1 MKPLTPHRASAFHS
15 GGGRMGARIREF
27 DWAAT
32 PLGPIAQWPA
42 SLRIAVEMMLGSDF
56 ASCLFWGPDLIAIY
70 NDGYRPMLG
79 DKPEA
84 LGQPMRVTWA
94 EAWEGLEPIA
104 RKALAG
110 ESTFIEDF
118 LLRTDRH
125 GSMEDAYFTFCYSPW
140 FDEHEAIVAMLD
152 TVAETTD
159 KVLAERKA
167 RSERARQQR
176 LLQQMPG
183 FVCVFTGPEH
193 TFEYVNDAYVKIS
206 GPRNFIGRTVRE
218 VFPELAGQGYH
229 EMLDRV
235 YATGEP
241 MQAAALPLKL
251 GGEAHERYIDLLYEA
266 IRDEGGA
273 ISGVFVG
280 GYEVTERVQAQA
292 AVLASEAQLRTL
304 NAELERR
311 VIERTLARG
320 RAWQVSPE
328 LLCVI
333 NAEGQFEAANPAW
346 ERTLG
351 WTEEEMQRTGFRQ
364 LVHPDDLAAS
374 ERAWADA
381 SERGL
386 PVLRF
391 ENRYRMK
398 AGGWRWLSWVAVPED
413 GKVYCITRDVQGE
426 RDRAA
431 ALAERTAERDVLAT
445 IVQTTDAFIQV
456 LGPDYRFLAINQ
468 ANVDEYERVYGH
480 RPAVG
485 DSLPE
490 LLAGAG
496 PEAQAALALWQ
507 RAMAGESFT
516 MQGQFGNPAI
526 AQRQY
531 ELKFEVLR
539 AADGTQMGAFAT
551 GTDITDRL
559 RQQAAFEEAQEAL
572 RQAQKM
578 EAVGQLTGGIAHDF
592 NNLLAAMSGALQVM
606 KMQMARG
613 KHEGMERYIEM
624 CERSVRSAASLTQ
637 RLLAF
642 SRRQTLDP
650 RPVDLNRLVAGMQDL
665 IARTV
670 GPMVNLQV
678 SAASGLWATRID
690 PSQLENA
697 LLNLCI
703 NARDAMMPQG
713 GQLTITTGN
722 VSLDEHRA
730 REQELAP
737 GEYLTLCVTD
747 TGTGMAPGLAK
758 RIFDPFFTTK
768 PLGQGTGLGLS
779 MVYGF
784 VRQSGGQVRVQS
796 ALGQGTTMCLY
807 LPRHQGDAGQDHAA
821 AATAHPL
828 AAGDGE
834 TVLVIEDEETIREL
848 LTEVLK
854 DAGYRVL
861 QADSGPNGL
870 RVLQGPGRID
880 LLVTDVGLPGGLNG
894 RQVADAGRTVRP
906 GLKVLFITGYAE
918 NAAVGNGLMEEGMA
932 ILTKP
937 FEIPHLVN
945 KVRAM
950 LDGVQTLP

>member
-1 MKPLTPHRASAFHS
+1 
-15 GGGRMGARIREF
+15 MGARIRGF
-27 DWAAT
+27 DWAST
-32 PLGPIAQWPA
+32 PLGPLAQWPA
-42 SLRIAVEMMLGSDF
+42 ALRIAVDMALASDF
-56 ASCLFWGPDLIAIY
+56 PSCLFWGPDLVAIY
-70 NDGYRPMLG
+70 NDGYHPILG
-79 DKPEA
+79 DKAEA
-84 LGQPMRVTWA
+84 LGQPLRVTWA
-94 EAWEGLEPIA
+94 ESWSNLQPIA
-104 RKALAG
+104 DKALAG

-118 LLRTDRH
+118 ELHIDRH
-125 GSMEDAYFTFCYSPW
+125 GYLEEAYFTFCYSPV
-140 FDEHEAIVAMLD
+140 FDEHGHIVGMLD
-152 TVAETTD
+152 TVVETTA
-159 KVLAERKA
+159 KVQAERKA
-167 RSERARQQR
+167 RSARTRQQR

-183 FVCVFTGPEH
+183 FVGVLAGPEH
-193 TFEYVNDAYVKIS
+193 RFEYVNDAYAKIA

-218 VFPELAGQGYH
+218 VFPELPGQGYY
-229 EMLDRV
+229 EILDQV
-235 YATGEP
+235 YASGEP
-241 MQAAALPLKL
+241 VQATALPLQL
-251 GGEAHERYIDLLYEA
+251 QGEAHLRHIDILYEA

-273 ISGVFVG
+273 VNGIFVG
-280 GYEVTERVQAQA
+280 GYDVTERVQAQA
-292 AVLASEAQLRTL
+292 AVLASEARLRAL
-304 NAELERR
+304 NADLERR
-311 VIERTLARG
+311 VIERTLSRG

-346 ERTLG
+346 EHTLG
-351 WTEEEMQRTGFRQ
+351 WTEEEMQNTSFRQ

-413 GKVYCITRDVQGE
+413 GKVYCITRDVQDE

-456 LGPDYRFLAINQ
+456 LDLNYRFLAINQ
-468 ANVDEYERVYGH
+468 ANADEYERVYGQ

-496 PEAQAALALWQ
+496 PGAQAALALWQ

-539 AADGTQMGAFAT
+539 AADGTQIGAFAT

-592 NNLLAAMSGALQVM
+592 NNLLAAMSGSLQVM

-613 KHEGMERYIEM
+613 KHEGMARYIEM

-650 RPVDLNRLVAGMQDL
+650 RPVDLNRLVAGMEDL
-665 IARTV
+665 IRRTV
-670 GPMVNLQV
+670 GPTVELRI
-678 SAASGLWATRID
+678 SAASNLWATRID

-713 GQLTITTGN
+713 GQLAITTAN
-722 VSLDEHRA
+722 ETLDERSA

-737 GEYLTLCVTD
+737 GEYLSLCVAD
-747 TGTGMAPGLAK
+747 SGAGMPPGLVK

-768 PLGQGTGLGLS
+768 PMGQGTGLGLS

-796 ALGQGTTMCLY
+796 TPGQGTTMCLY
-807 LPRHQGDAGQDHAA
+807 LPRHLGDAAGPKATAA
-821 AATAHPL
+821 AARAL
-828 AAGDGE
+828 APADGE
-834 TVLVIEDEETIREL
+834 TVLVIEDEETIRALLNEV
-848 LTEVLK
+848 LTE
-854 DAGYRVL
+854 AGYRVL
-861 QADSGPNGL
+861 QADSGPSGL
-870 RVLQGPGRID
+870 RVLQGHERID

-894 RQVADAGRTVRP
+894 RQVADAGRAMRA
-906 GLKVLFITGYAE
+906 GLKVLFITGYVE

-937 FEIPHLVN
+937 FEMPHLVN
-945 KVRAM
+945 KVRQM
-950 LDGVQTLP
+950 LDGAK

>member
-1 MKPLTPHRASAFHS
+1 
-15 GGGRMGARIREF
+15 MGARIRAF
-27 DWAAT
+27 DWSTT
-32 PLGPIAQWPA
+32 PLGPVVQWPA
-42 SLRIAVEMMLGSDF
+42 SLRIAVDMVLASDF
-56 ASCLFWGPDLIAIY
+56 PACLFWGSDLIAIY
-70 NDGYRPMLG
+70 NDGYHTILG
-79 DKPEA
+79 GKGEA

-94 EAWEGLEPIA
+94 EAWEGLQPIA
-104 RKALAG
+104 AKALAG

-118 LLRTDRH
+118 LLSIDRS
-125 GSMEDAYFTFCYSPW
+125 GAMEDAYFTFCYSPW
-140 FDEHEAIVAMLD
+140 FDEHGTIVAMLD
-152 TVAETTD
+152 TVVETTD

-167 RSERARQQR
+167 RSERVRQQR

-183 FVCVFTGPEH
+183 FVGVFTGPEH

-206 GPRNFIGRTVRE
+206 GPRDFIGRTVRE
-218 VFPELAGQGYH
+218 VFPELASQGYY

-241 MQAAALPLKL
+241 MHASALPLQL
-251 GGEAHERYIDLLYEA
+251 DGEAHQRHVDLLYEA
-266 IRDEGGA
+266 TRDDSGA
-273 ISGVFVG
+273 INGIFVG
-280 GYEVTERVQAQA
+280 GYDVTERVQAQA
-292 AVLASEAQLRTL
+292 AVQASEARLRAL
-304 NAELERR
+304 NADLERQ
-311 VIERTLARG
+311 VIERTLSRG
-320 RAWQVSPE
+320 RAWAVSPE

-333 NAEGQFEAANPAW
+333 NASGHFEAANPAW

-351 WTEEEMQRTGFRQ
+351 WTEDEMQHMGFRE

-374 ERAWADA
+374 ERAWTDA
-381 SERGL
+381 SKRGL

-391 ENRYRMK
+391 ENRYRTK

-413 GKVYCITRDVQGE
+413 GLVYCITRDVQDE
-426 RDRAA
+426 KDHAA

-456 LGPDYRFLAINQ
+456 LDRDYRFLAINQ
-468 ANVDEYERVYGH
+468 ANADEYERVYGV
-480 RPAVG
+480 RPAPG
-485 DSLPE
+485 DSLHA
-490 LLAGAG
+490 LLNGTGADV
-496 PEAQAALALWQ
+496 QAALALWQ

-516 MQGQFGNPAI
+516 IQGQFGNPAI

-539 AADGTQMGAFAT
+539 AADGTQIGAFAT
-551 GTDITDRL
+551 GVDITDKL
-559 RQQAAFEEAQEAL
+559 RQQAAFDEAQEAL

-592 NNLLAAMSGALQVM
+592 NNLLAAMSGSLQVM
-606 KMQMARG
+606 KIQMAKG
-613 KHEGMERYIEM
+613 KREGLERYIEM

-650 RPVDLNRLVAGMQDL
+650 RPVDVNRLVAGMQDL

-670 GPMVNLQV
+670 GPTVDLQV
-678 SAASGLWATRID
+678 AAAPDLWATRID

-713 GQLTITTGN
+713 GRLVITTVN
-722 VSLDEHRA
+722 QVLDERSA
-730 REQELAP
+730 RELELPP
-737 GEYLTLCVTD
+737 GEYLVLGVAD
-747 TGTGMAPGLAK
+747 SGAGMPPGLIQ

-796 ALGQGTTMCLY
+796 APGQGTTMDLY
-807 LPRHQGDAGQDHAA
+807 LPRHQGHAQEETAA
-821 AATAHPL
+821 ANHDL
-828 AAGDGE
+828 APGAGE
-834 TVLVIEDEETIREL
+834 SVLVIEDEHTIREL
-848 LTEVLK
+848 VSEVLAE
-854 DAGYRVL
+854 AGYRVL
-861 QADSGPNGL
+861 LADSGPTGL
-870 RVLQGPGRID
+870 QLLQGPGRID

-894 RQVADAGRTVRP
+894 RQVADAGRSVRA

-937 FEIPHLVN
+937 FDVAHLVR
-945 KVRAM
+945 KVRQM
-950 LDGVQTLP
+950 LDGVR

>member
-1 MKPLTPHRASAFHS
+1 
-15 GGGRMGARIREF
+15 MGARIRAF
-27 DWAAT
+27 DWST
-32 PLGPIAQWPA
+32 TRLGPIAHWPA
-42 SLRIAVEMMLGSDF
+42 SLRIAVDMLLASDF
-56 ASCLFWGPDLIAIY
+56 PACLFWGADLIAIY
-70 NDGYRPMLG
+70 NDGYHTILG
-79 DKPEA
+79 GKGEA
-84 LGQPMRVTWA
+84 LGQPLRVTWS
-94 EAWEGLEPIA
+94 EAWDGLKPIA
-104 RKALAG
+104 EKALAG

-118 LLRTDRH
+118 EMHIDR
-125 GSMEDAYFTFCYSPW
+125 GGAALEEAFFTFCYSPW
-140 FDEHEAIVAMLD
+140 FDEHGAIVAMLD
-152 TVAETTD
+152 TVVETTD

-183 FVCVFTGPEH
+183 FVGVLMGPEH
-193 TFEYVNDAYVKIS
+193 RFEYVNDAYVKIS
-206 GPRNFIGRTVRE
+206 GPRDFLGRTVRE
-218 VFPELAGQGYH
+218 VFPELRGQGYY

-241 MQAAALPLKL
+241 MQASAMPILLQ
-251 GGEAHERYIDLLYEA
+251 GEANERHIDILYEA
-266 IRDEGGA
+266 MRDEGGS
-273 ISGVFVG
+273 IHGIFVG
-280 GYEVTERVQAQA
+280 GYDVTERVQAQA
-292 AVLASEAQLRTL
+292 AAQASEARLRAL
-304 NAELERR
+304 NADLERQ
-311 VIERTLARG
+311 VIERTLSRG
-320 RAWQVSPE
+320 RAWAVSPE

-333 NAEGQFEAANPAW
+333 NASGHFEAANPAW

-351 WTEEEMQRTGFRQ
+351 WTEEEMQRMGFRD
-364 LVHPDDLAAS
+364 LVHPDDLASS

-391 ENRYRMK
+391 ENRYRAK
-398 AGGWRWLSWVAVPED
+398 AGGWRWLSWVAVPEE
-413 GKVYCITRDVQGE
+413 GLVYCITRDVQDE
-426 RDRAA
+426 KDHAA

-456 LGPDYRFLAINQ
+456 LDRDYRFLATNQ
-468 ANVDEYERVYGH
+468 ANADEFERVYGV
-480 RPAVG
+480 RPALG
-485 DSLPE
+485 DSLPA

-496 PEAQAALALWQ
+496 ADAREALALWQ

-516 MQGQFGNPAI
+516 VQGRFGNPAI
-526 AQRQY
+526 AVRQY

-539 AADGTQMGAFAT
+539 AADGTQIGAFAT
-551 GTDITDRL
+551 GVDITDKL
-559 RQQAAFEEAQEAL
+559 RQKAAFDEAQEAL

-592 NNLLAAMSGALQVM
+592 NNLLAAMSGSLQVM
-606 KMQMARG
+606 KMHMAKGRR
-613 KHEGMERYIEM
+613 EGMERYVEM

-650 RPVDLNRLVAGMQDL
+650 RPVDVNRLVAGMQDL

-670 GPMVNLQV
+670 GPTVELRV
-678 SAASGLWATRID
+678 AAAPDLWAARID
-690 PSQLENA
+690 PSQLESA

-713 GQLTITTGN
+713 GRLAIATANQ
-722 VSLDEHRA
+722 VLDERSA
-730 REQELAP
+730 RELELPP
-737 GEYLTLCVTD
+737 GEYLVLSVAD
-747 TGTGMAPGLAK
+747 TGAGMPPELVQ

-796 ALGQGTTMCLY
+796 APGQGTTMALY
-807 LPRHQGDAGQDHAA
+807 LPRHQGSAAEHDAGPAPDALTPGA
-821 AATAHPL
+821 
-828 AAGDGE
+828 GE
-834 TVLVIEDEETIREL
+834 TVLVIEDEETIRAL
-848 LTEVLK
+848 VSEVLAE
-854 DAGYRVL
+854 AGYRVL
-861 QADSGPNGL
+861 LADSGPTGL
-870 RVLQGPGRID
+870 HLLQGTERID

-894 RQVADAGRTVRP
+894 RQVADAGRSVRP

-918 NAAVGNGLMEEGMA
+918 NAAVGNGLMEDGMA

-937 FEIPHLVN
+937 FDVVQLAHR
-945 KVRAM
+945 VRQM
-950 LDGVQTLP
+950 LDGGAGPS